1 MPYGSARSAIM
12 RAAPEALRGFRHAA
26 GHRPQQ
32 VSCLMNYDG
41 LERSYWETQTR
52 RIEQSRRKIAARADA
67 PAGRV
72 IPDDTDLAIGS
83 GRRLQATVVFIDISN
98 FSSRPSATQ
107 EEQEMILRILN
118 FFFTEM
124 IRLVEDY
131 GGAVEKNTGDG
142 LMAYFED
149 RAAADPG
156 TNSVKRALACA
167 LTMDYTNEMLI
178 APVLRATGVPTL
190 QFRTTIDYGPVTI
203 ARIGAPRRFNANV
216 AIGNTANFASRM
228 LNLISAG
235 QIAVGAN
242 AYARVPQSWRTA
254 WCELAPVST
263 EWTYTGGSMPYP
275 LYLYNGRWV
284 RLI

>member
-1 MPYGSARSAIM
+1 
-12 RAAPEALRGFRHAA
+12 
-26 GHRPQQ
+26 
-32 VSCLMNYDG
+32 MNYDG

-52 RIEQSRRKIAARADA
+52 RIEQLRQKIAARADA

-107 EEQEMILRILN
+107 EEQEMMLRILN
-118 FFFTEM
+118 LFFTEM

-156 TNSVKRALACA
+156 TNSVKRALTCA
-167 LTMDYTNEMLI
+167 LTMDCTNETLI
-178 APVLRATGVPTL
+178 APVLRATDVPTL

-203 ARIGAPRRFNANV
+203 ARIGAPQRFNANV
-216 AIGNTANFASRM
+216 AIGNTANFTSRM
-228 LNLISAG
+228 LHLISAD

-254 WCELAPVST
+254 WCDLAPVST
-263 EWTYTGGSMPYP
+263 GWTYTGGGSMPYP
-275 LYLYNGRWV
+275 LYLYRGRWA

>member
-1 MPYGSARSAIM
+1 
-12 RAAPEALRGFRHAA
+12 
-26 GHRPQQ
+26 
-32 VSCLMNYDG
+32 MNYDG
-41 LERSYWETQTR
+41 LERSYWEAQTQR
-52 RIEQSRRKIAARADA
+52 VEQLRQKIASRAEA

-72 IPDDTDLAIGS
+72 IPDDADLAIGS

-107 EEQEMILRILN
+107 EEQEMMLRILN
-118 FFFTEM
+118 LFFTEM
-124 IRLVEDY
+124 IRVIEDY

-149 RAAADPG
+149 RAPADPG

-167 LTMDYTNEMLI
+167 LTMDAANELLV

-190 QFRTTIDYGPVTI
+190 QFRTTMDYGPVTI
-203 ARIGAPRRFNANV
+203 ARIGAPQRFNANV

-228 LNLISAG
+228 LSLVGAG

-242 AYARVPQSWRTA
+242 AYARVPEWWRTA
-254 WCELAPVST
+254 WCELAPLST
-263 EWTYTGGSMPYP
+263 GWTYTGVSIPYP
-275 LYLYNGRWV
+275 LYFYKGRWA

>member
-1 MPYGSARSAIM
+1 M
-12 RAAPEALRGFRHAA
+12 
-26 GHRPQQ
+26 
-32 VSCLMNYDG
+32 
-41 LERSYWETQTR
+41 
-52 RIEQSRRKIAARADA
+52 
-67 PAGRV
+67 
-72 IPDDTDLAIGS
+72 
-83 GRRLQATVVFIDISN
+83 
-98 FSSRPSATQ
+98 
-107 EEQEMILRILN
+107 LRILN
-118 FFFTEM
+118 LFFTEM

-142 LMAYFED
+142 LMAYFEN

-167 LTMDYTNEMLI
+167 LTMDATNQILI
-178 APVLRATGVPTL
+178 APVLRATGVPII

-203 ARIGAPRRFNANV
+203 ARIGAPQRFNANV
-216 AIGNTANFASRM
+216 AIGNTANFTSRM
-228 LNLISAG
+228 LNLISAD

-263 EWTYTGGSMPYP
+263 GWTYTGGSVPYP
-275 LYLYNGRWV
+275 LYLYQGRWA

>member
-1 MPYGSARSAIM
+1 
-12 RAAPEALRGFRHAA
+12 
-26 GHRPQQ
+26 
-32 VSCLMNYDG
+32 MNYDG
-41 LERSYWETQTR
+41 LEKSYWKAQIQR
-52 RIEQSRRKIAARADA
+52 VEQLREKIIARANA

-72 IPDDTDLAIGS
+72 IPDTDDLAIGS

-107 EEQEMILRILN
+107 EEQEMMLRILN

-124 IRLVEDY
+124 IRIVEDY

-156 TNSVKRALACA
+156 ANSVKRALACA
-167 LTMDYTNEMLI
+167 LTMAATNEFLI
-178 APVLRATGVPTL
+178 SPVLRATGVPTF
-190 QFRTTIDYGPVTI
+190 QFRTTMDHGSVTI
-203 ARIGAPRRFNANV
+203 ARIGAPKRFNANV

-228 LNLISAG
+228 LNLVSAG
-235 QIAVGAN
+235 EIAVGAN
-242 AYARVPQSWRTA
+242 AYARVPESWRAA

-263 EWTYTGGSMPYP
+263 GWIYTGGSIPYP
-275 LYLYNGRWV
+275 LYLYKGRWS